1 MAVSVATARQR
12 CATALAAVSGW
23 SESTYLGDL
32 WSTANM
38 LGLSPHQRFA
48 VSAPSTQ
55 PAGRRETQKTPRN
68 RPGGSM
74 VSTRLAVRWM
84 WRVRSDAQVAD
95 YDAALDAEQ
104 ILITAATT
112 TAAGSDVRYVLA
124 SIQRNLRA
132 DGEAAFVD
140 GTFQLDALHQI
151 DWE

>member
-1 MAVSVATARQR
+1 MSVATVRQR
-12 CATALAAVSGW
+12 CATALEAVTGW
-23 SESTYLGDL
+23 TQSTYLGDL

-38 LGLSPHQRFA
+38 LGLSPHKRFA

-55 PAGRRETQKTPRN
+55 TLGRRETQKPLRN

-74 VSTRLAVRWM
+74 VRTRVSVRWM

-104 ILITAATT
+104 ILITAAVTDV
-112 TAAGSDVRYVLA
+112 AGSDVRYILTDI
-124 SIQRNLRA
+124 SRSLRP

-140 GTFQLDALHQI
+140 GTFILDALHQL
-151 DWE
+151 DVE

>member
-1 MAVSVATARQR
+1 MAVSVATVRQR
-12 CATALAAVSGW
+12 CATALEAVSGW
-23 SESTYLGDL
+23 TQSTYLGDL

-38 LGLSPHQRFA
+38 LGLSPHKRFA

-55 PAGRRETQKTPRN
+55 TLGRRETQKTPRN

-74 VSTRLAVRWM
+74 VRTRVSVRWM

-104 ILITAATT
+104 ILITAAVTDV
-112 TAAGSDVRYVLA
+112 AGSDVRYVLTD
-124 SIQRNLRA
+124 ITRNLRP

-140 GTFQLDALHQI
+140 GTFILDALHQL
-151 DWE
+151 DVE